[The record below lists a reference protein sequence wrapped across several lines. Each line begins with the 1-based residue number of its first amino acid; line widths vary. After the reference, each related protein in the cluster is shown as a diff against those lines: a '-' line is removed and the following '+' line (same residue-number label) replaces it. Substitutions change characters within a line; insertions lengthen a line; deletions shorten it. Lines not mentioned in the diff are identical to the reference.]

1 MANGNSK
8 VLTAEQEMQIRRP
21 IEEYVG
27 AIQKQ
32 IDGLRVD
39 GTDKVLSLQNTMDG
53 VKRDRTLTKGEK
65 EDRLTRMRRELQQ
78 AKAVESKNKDRI
90 SKLIADAEAY
100 LKQHFDKEYYVP
112 VKESCAQERE
122 ISKKSRRTEERAS
135 ADSFQTFRTSGN
147 KG

>member
-100 LKQHFDKEYYVP
+100 LKEHFDTEYYVP
-112 VKESCAQERE
+112 VKESCAQEKVLAKEKYQKRVE
-122 ISKKSRRTEERAS
+122 ELKKEHQQILSKLS
-135 ADSFQTFRTSGN
+135 
-147 KG
+147 

>member
-100 LKQHFDKEYYVP
+100 LKEQKAAH
-112 VKESCAQERE
+112 R
-122 ISKKSRRTEERAS
+122 KKSLRKRNIKKE
-135 ADSFQTFRTSGN
+135 
-147 KG
+147 

>member
-100 LKQHFDKEYYVP
+100 LKEHFDK
-112 VKESCAQERE
+112 
-122 ISKKSRRTEERAS
+122 
-135 ADSFQTFRTSGN
+135 
-147 KG
+147 

>member
-100 LKQHFDKEYYVP
+100 LKEHFDKEYYVP

>member
-1 MANGNSK
+1 MNMAIGNSK

-53 VKRDRTLTKGEK
+53 VKRDRTLTKVK
-65 EDRLTRMRRELQQ
+65 KRIDLRE
-78 AKAVESKNKDRI
+78 
-90 SKLIADAEAY
+90 
-100 LKQHFDKEYYVP
+100 
-112 VKESCAQERE
+112 CAGNC
-122 ISKKSRRTEERAS
+122 SRQKR
-135 ADSFQTFRTSGN
+135 
-147 KG
+147 

>member
-1 MANGNSK
+1 MNMANGNSK

-53 VKRDRTLTKGEK
+53 VKRGRTLTKGEK
-65 EDRLTRMRRELQQ
+65 RIDLRE
-78 AKAVESKNKDRI
+78 
-90 SKLIADAEAY
+90 
-100 LKQHFDKEYYVP
+100 
-112 VKESCAQERE
+112 CAGNC
-122 ISKKSRRTEERAS
+122 SRQKR
-135 ADSFQTFRTSGN
+135 
-147 KG
+147 

>member
-1 MANGNSK
+1 MNMANGNSK

-53 VKRDRTLTKGEK
+53 VK
-65 EDRLTRMRRELQQ
+65 
-78 AKAVESKNKDRI
+78 
-90 SKLIADAEAY
+90 
-100 LKQHFDKEYYVP
+100 
-112 VKESCAQERE
+112 
-122 ISKKSRRTEERAS
+122 
-135 ADSFQTFRTSGN
+135 
-147 KG
+147 

>member
-100 LKQHFDKEYYVP
+100 LKEHFDKEYYCLL
-112 VKESCAQERE
+112 KKAAHR
-122 ISKKSRRTEERAS
+122 KKSLRKRNIKKE
-135 ADSFQTFRTSGN
+135 
-147 KG
+147 